1 MKTAGII
8 TIGNEL
14 LYGSVV
20 DTNASYIGQR
30 VTEIGL
36 EPVCIITVGDKASQ
50 ITQALEIACKKVD
63 VLFITGG
70 LGPTHDDITKR
81 IIAESIGQDLVF
93 NSEILK
99 NIEMVFTQRKITMPK
114 SNRIQA
120 YFPRKAKIIANSIG
134 TAPGFQVQYLNTEIF
149 VMPGVPCEMEQMLDE
164 QVLPWLTTLSQ
175 GKTILHRW
183 IKTTGIGESS
193 LSLLLENVIKKAN
206 NIKIASLPQE
216 TGVNLRLT
224 AEGKD
229 KEEAGQHIQAVEDVI
244 VNKAS
249 QYIYGMDDDLLEEV
263 VGRLLSK
270 TKATVA
276 VAESC
281 TGGQVASLITNA
293 PGSSAY
299 FIEGVITYSNFSK
312 IARLDVAEATIRCH
326 GAVSAQTAAEMAQG
340 VRQISGATYGLSTT
354 GIAGPSG
361 GTKAKPIGLVYL
373 GLADSNGVK
382 TEKLMLGM
390 ERKANKT
397 QAALASLNL
406 LRQFLVNGKGHSGQS
421 N

>member
-1 MKTAGII
+1 M
-8 TIGNEL
+8 
-14 LYGSVV
+14 
-20 DTNASYIGQR
+20 
-30 VTEIGL
+30 
-36 EPVCIITVGDKASQ
+36 
-50 ITQALEIACKKVD
+50 
-63 VLFITGG
+63 
-70 LGPTHDDITKR
+70 
-81 IIAESIGQDLVF
+81 
-93 NSEILK
+93 
-99 NIEMVFTQRKITMPK
+99 
-114 SNRIQA
+114 
-120 YFPRKAKIIANSIG
+120 
-134 TAPGFQVQYLNTEIF
+134 
-149 VMPGVPCEMEQMLDE
+149 
-164 QVLPWLTTLSQ
+164 
-175 GKTILHRW
+175 
-183 IKTTGIGESS
+183 
-193 LSLLLENVIKKAN
+193 
-206 NIKIASLPQE
+206 PQE